1 MGKAKKQV
9 LDDDDAVFA
18 QRAVELKGAPPS
30 RALTPLPIKK
40 TTILGT
46 TAGPPTRTPTL
57 QGPSRSRPRTPSP
70 PTKLTRRP
78 SPACLSTQHR

>member
-1 MGKAKKQV
+1 MGKAKTQV
-9 LDDDDAVFA
+9 PDDDDAVFA

-46 TAGPPTRTPTL
+46 TAGPPTPD
-57 QGPSRSRPRTPSP
+57 PDPPRTLAIAPAHP
-70 PTKLTRRP
+70 RRRP
-78 SPACLSTQHR
+78 N

>member
-30 RALTPLPIKK
+30 RALTSPLPIKE

-46 TAGPPTRTPTL
+46 TAGPR
-57 QGPSRSRPRTPSP
+57 PSKDPRDRARAP
-70 PTKLTRRP
+70 PRRRP
-78 SPACLSTQHR
+78 N